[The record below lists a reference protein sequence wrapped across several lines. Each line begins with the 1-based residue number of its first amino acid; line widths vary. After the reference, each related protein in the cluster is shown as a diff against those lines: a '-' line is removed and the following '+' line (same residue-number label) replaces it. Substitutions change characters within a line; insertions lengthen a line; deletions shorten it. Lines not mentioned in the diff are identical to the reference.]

1 MIDYDPHAW
10 HAHLLDIKGSM
21 VREILARV
29 LTCVG
34 WSAVVV
40 LAHLRYPW
48 LIAPTTVHTLVGVAL
63 GLLLVFRTSSSNDR
77 YTEGRKLWGGI
88 VNECRSLNMAAR
100 VHLAGDPDLLARVV
114 LWTAAFPY
122 SCMRALR
129 SQDGLGPPAGRLPED
144 EVRRALDSSHTPSSV
159 AREIALGLA
168 EARRRGSLND
178 PLHSVLEQN
187 VQRLIDLIG
196 GCERIRSTPLP
207 FVYVVHLRRAL
218 ILYCYTLPLAL
229 VDTYGWLTVPA
240 TLLLAYTFFG
250 IEEIGVE
257 IEDPFG
263 FDCNDLPLDQICA
276 KIEANLLT
284 EPLPQLVEPAGAA
297 A

>member
-1 MIDYDPHAW
+1 MIEYDPHAW
-10 HAHLLDIKGSM
+10 HEHLLDIKGSM

-29 LTCVG
+29 LTCVA
-34 WSAVVV
+34 WSALVVA
-40 LAHLRYPW
+40 AHLRYPW

-77 YTEGRKLWGGI
+77 YTEGRKLWGGL
-88 VNECRSLNMAAR
+88 VNHCRSLNLAAR
-100 VHLAGDPDLLARVV
+100 VHLENEPELLGRVV

-122 SCMRALR
+122 SCMNALR
-129 SQDGLGPPAGRLPED
+129 SQAGLGPIACRLPEY
-144 EVRRALDSSHTPSSV
+144 EVHRALNSPHVPSAV
-159 AREIALGLA
+159 AREIDLALA
-168 EARRRGSLND
+168 EGRRRGALND
-178 PLHSVLEQN
+178 QLHATLEQN
-187 VQRLIDLIG
+187 VQTLIDLIG

-276 KIEANLLT
+276 KIEANILT
-284 EPLPQLVEPAGAA
+284 EPLPQVSEAAGVGT
-297 A
+297 